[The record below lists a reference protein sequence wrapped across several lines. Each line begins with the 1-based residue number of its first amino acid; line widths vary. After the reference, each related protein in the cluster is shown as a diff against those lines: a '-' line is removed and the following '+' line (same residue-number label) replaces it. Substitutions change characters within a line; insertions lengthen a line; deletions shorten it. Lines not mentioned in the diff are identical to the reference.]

1 MVIDDEFEYK
11 SYRVHCSAKQVSRG
25 RFAVGLVITRV
36 TPERLLERHFPHV
49 ASFASKRE
57 AFEHAR
63 HVGTAWIDAQ
73 EQIQPA
79 PPAPKLT
86 TLSVQVS

>member
-1 MVIDDEFEYK
+1 MVIDDEFEYRN
-11 SYRVHCSAKQVSRG
+11 YRVHCSVMVTSDG
-25 RFAVGLVITRV
+25 RFAAGLVITRV

-63 HVGTAWIDAQ
+63 QVSTAWIDAQ
-73 EQIQPA
+73 DQVPMSA
-79 PPAPKLT
+79 PPSTLT
-86 TLSVQVS
+86 SHGVHVS